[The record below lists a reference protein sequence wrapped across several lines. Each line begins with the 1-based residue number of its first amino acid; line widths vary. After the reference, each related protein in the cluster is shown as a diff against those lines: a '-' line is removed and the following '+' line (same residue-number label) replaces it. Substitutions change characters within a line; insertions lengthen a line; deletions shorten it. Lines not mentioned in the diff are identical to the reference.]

1 MSSNKPPQINPSR
14 ALNRQRS
21 EVFLRSQG
29 RQRSDTVLSLKRS
42 VSPMPSRTDKAVED
56 LSESSELMTRASSNA
71 RLSTTMSGI
80 GLRRTASMLEL
91 DAAMADQD
99 FAEVRFDDEKLD
111 PDSAAKSSCDGGSFG
126 GLPSIPSVTNM
137 ANVSK
142 EVEGAD
148 TEPHNDFHVTGG
160 RSTMQVSPSNQ
171 SRLKSPTLYQRKLG
185 KTMAG
190 APPDLSPKAVGNVTT
205 RSVGTETK
213 TRFVNPLDQ
222 PKSSS
227 EMVFICRAKNPS
239 KDYALRDVKLSISRT
254 TGEIRLYNME
264 EKEIGLIFPH
274 KVRKLSST
282 PATVT
287 FHFKDKKKML
297 LYTPEGDVIEDRIT
311 VILKSLG
318 HYIEVDQKGPSNIID
333 LPFGLR

>member
-160 RSTMQVSPSNQ
+160 RSTMQ
-171 SRLKSPTLYQRKLG
+171 
-185 KTMAG
+185 MAG